1 MRQSLKLYKSFET
14 TRLLMRPTGVQ
25 DAPFVYRLMN
35 TPAWLRYIGDRNIKT
50 EEHAASYI
58 KKKMLPQLERL
69 GFSNYTVIRK
79 DDGAKLGSCGLYD
92 REGLDGI
99 DLGFAFLPE
108 YERQGYAF
116 EAASC
121 LLESA
126 QEDFGLEKVLG
137 ITDREN
143 LPSQKLLEK
152 LGFRQEGSL
161 RLPREQEEV
170 LLYVFRHEGH

>member
-1 MRQSLKLYKSFET
+1 
-14 TRLLMRPTGVQ
+14 MRPTGVQ

-50 EEHAASYI
+50 EADATAYI
-58 KKKMLPQLERL
+58 KKKMLPQLVRL

-79 DDGAKLGSCGLYD
+79 ADGAKLGSCGLYD
-92 REGLDGI
+92 REGLDGV

-108 YERQGYAF
+108 YERQGYAY
-116 EAASC
+116 EAASR

-126 QEDFGLEKVLG
+126 RDDFGLEKVLG

-161 RLPREQEEV
+161 CLPREQEEV
-170 LLYVFRHEGH
+170 LLYVLRHEGH